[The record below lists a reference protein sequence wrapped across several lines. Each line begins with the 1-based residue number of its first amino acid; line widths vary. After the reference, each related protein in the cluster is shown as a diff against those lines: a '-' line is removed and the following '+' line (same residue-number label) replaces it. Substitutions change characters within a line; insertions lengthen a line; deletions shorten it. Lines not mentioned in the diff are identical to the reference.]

1 MFRKISLLLLIV
13 LFGAF
18 IFASTLVDQAQQEAN
33 NINNKIEQLGLLWS
47 AGSNAKFFEEFE
59 KFDVNS
65 IDEVINKLNGT
76 RDLPEE
82 VKMKI
87 FNYLKFIRTN
97 DEKVLP
103 DTMTTTDDMIMAS
116 YILINPEEIT
126 DKTFYRLEPIR
137 NQFLHGSCWAFSTA
151 GMLESA
157 YAVQVLGIPE
167 GNIDNVIDFS
177 ERWAAYHNI
186 DWDVYI
192 RSYYEYVQD
201 KNSLEGGNVYFS
213 AFNMVRYGMVYEESA
228 PYSDVF
234 MTSEEVI
241 PLPPQVFRAPRIKS
255 SKTVMIPEAPDAN
268 ELGYSYEEYINTIK
282 TALKNFGS
290 LSVAFTV
297 PADFDF
303 YQHGIYVPTTNTQ
316 SGGHAVTLVGWID
329 GKDLDDVVL
338 ASKVN
343 PDAQPVLEE
352 ELPDGSYTYYDPT
365 IDATYTTNLFWIIKN
380 SWGYDW
386 GDGGYYVVPAISK
399 EAYEEENVGWWMI
412 ENRSM
417 YVSIFDDLAKHE
429 GDSLDCNGDGTVDK
443 NDFNYLVSKVGSTNE
458 EDINKLDISFPEDEK
473 IDGNDVATWV
483 FLYNK
488 LYGNE

>member
-1 MFRKISLLLLIV
+1 
-13 LFGAF
+13 
-18 IFASTLVDQAQQEAN
+18 
-33 NINNKIEQLGLLWS
+33 
-47 AGSNAKFFEEFE
+47 
-59 KFDVNS
+59 
-65 IDEVINKLNGT
+65 
-76 RDLPEE
+76 
-82 VKMKI
+82 
-87 FNYLKFIRTN
+87 
-97 DEKVLP
+97 
-103 DTMTTTDDMIMAS
+103 MTTTDDMLMAS

-126 DKTFYRLEPIR
+126 DKTFYRLEPIKD
-137 NQFLHGSCWAFSTA
+137 QYLHGSCWAFSTA

-167 GNIDNVIDFS
+167 GNVDNVVDFS

-192 RSYYEYVQD
+192 FSRYEYVQD

-228 PYSDVF
+228 PYSDVYL
-234 MTSEEVI
+234 TAEEVI
-241 PLPPQVFRAPRIKS
+241 PLPPQAFRAPRIKS
-255 SKTVMIPEAPDAN
+255 SMTIMIPDAPDAN
-268 ELGYSYEEYINTIK
+268 ELGYSYEEYINMIK
-282 TALKNFGS
+282 TALKKFGS
-290 LSVAFTV
+290 LSVAYTV
-297 PADFDF
+297 PADFGS
-303 YQHGIYVPTTNTQ
+303 YQHGIYTPTSNTP

-338 ASKVN
+338 AYKVN

-352 ELPDGSYTYYDPT
+352 ELPEGSYTYYDPT

-380 SWGYDW
+380 SWGYNW

-412 ENRSM
+412 ENRTM
-417 YVSIFDDLAKHE
+417 YVSIFDDLVKHE
-429 GDSLDCNGDGTVDK
+429 GDSLDCNGDGKVDK